1 METAR
6 IVSVLHSDIVKI
18 HSLYIAKDSQM
29 AEDYLAGRL
38 TICSKEEYFE
48 CVRVMLENLDP
59 SIAIERCSV
68 VYRSKMLFSVTG
80 ESAGGS

>member
-1 METAR
+1 
-6 IVSVLHSDIVKI
+6 
-18 HSLYIAKDSQM
+18 M

-59 SIAIERCSV
+59 SIAVER
-68 VYRSKMLFSVTG
+68 LFSRIPEQDAVFPITG
-80 ESAGGS
+80 VFAT